1 MTPVLTGPLERPF
14 LPLLRREPVCGLTPL
29 PAHTPASNPALTTQ
43 LHQSGLEAVQPLIQP
58 SAEEDDWERDNPKE
72 ECGVFGIYA
81 PGQEVARI
89 TFFGLFALQHR
100 GQESAG
106 ITVSNGRHL
115 KTHKEMGLVT
125 QVFDEKAIAELQGF
139 SAIGHTRYSTTGSS
153 ILCNAQPIS
162 GTSRVGEIAIAHNGN
177 LVNTQSLRQELI
189 AEGCHFQTSND
200 SEVIAQLLA
209 HLHHGCI
216 EETVKAAMQRL
227 QGAYS
232 LVILTPDKLIG
243 VRDSYGVRPLCLGLI
258 DNKHYVLASESCALI
273 PVGAKYIREIEPG
286 EVVVIDHDGLREIQ
300 AIPTQRHATC
310 LFEFIYFARPDSMLY
325 GRSLHQ
331 ARQRMGQEL
340 AREHPVPGAH
350 VVIPVPD
357 TSIPAAIG
365 YAEASRIPYGEGVIK
380 NRYIQRTFI
389 QPSQHMRE
397 MGARMKYSPL
407 KETLAGKKVVMVDD
421 SIVRGTTTGK
431 LVKMLFEAG
440 AVEVHVRITAP
451 PVRHPCYYGIDMA
464 NQEELVAARLS
475 VKQICELIGATSLG
489 YLSLDG
495 VVRAV
500 GMHKDKFCRACFD
513 GKYPIPVPNDVR
525 NSKLMLEQR
534 RNTEEPEHEEGG
546 PDDGSPDTHE

>member
-1 MTPVLTGPLERPF
+1 MNSVHAE
-14 LPLLRREPVCGLTPL
+14 
-29 PAHTPASNPALTTQ
+29 SNTE
-43 LHQSGLEAVQPLIQP
+43 SEII
-58 SAEEDDWERDNPKE
+58 DDWERDNPKE

-81 PGQEVARI
+81 PELEVARI

-106 ITVSNGRHL
+106 IAVSDGR
-115 KTHKEMGLVT
+115 TIQVHKEMGLVT
-125 QVFDEKAIAELQGF
+125 QVFTETAIKKLSGI

-153 ILCNAQPIS
+153 VLCNAQPIS
-162 GTSRVGEIAIAHNGN
+162 GASRVGEIAVAHNGN
-177 LVNTQSLRQELI
+177 LVNTRELREELQ
-189 AEGCHFQTSND
+189 AAGCRFETTND

-209 HLHHGCI
+209 HLHTGCI
-216 EETVKAAMQRL
+216 EETVKAAMERL

-232 LVILTPDKLIG
+232 LVVLTHDKLIG
-243 VRDSYGVRPLCLGLI
+243 VRDGYGIRPLCLGLI
-258 DNKHYVLASESCALI
+258 DEKHYVLASESCALH
-273 PVGAKYIREIEPG
+273 PVGAQYLREIEPG
-286 EVVVIDHDGLREIQ
+286 EIVVIDQDGLREYQ
-300 AIPTQRHATC
+300 AIPTKRHATC
-310 LFEFIYFARPDSMLY
+310 LFEFIYFARPDTMLY
-325 GRSLHQ
+325 NRSLHQ

-350 VVIPVPD
+350 VVVPVPD

-365 YAEASRIPYGEGVIK
+365 YAEASRIPFGEGVIK

-397 MGARMKYSPL
+397 LGARMKYTPL
-407 KETLAGKKVVMVDD
+407 KETLAGKRVVMVDD

-440 AVEVHVRITAP
+440 AIEVHVRITAP

-475 VKQICELIGATSLG
+475 VDEICKLIGATSLG
-489 YLSLDG
+489 YLSLEG

-500 GMHKDKFCRACFD
+500 GMHKEHFCRACFD
-513 GKYPIPVPNDVR
+513 GKYPIPVPHDVR
-525 NSKLMLEQR
+525 VSKLMLERR
-534 RNTEEPEHEEGG
+534 RNAETTDYPEGG